1 MRKGVDQPFY
11 MDAVIT
17 PHRSLSRKG
26 FIVLIGVLT
35 VINCVTA
42 GVFLAIG
49 AAPVP
54 AFLGLDLIA
63 LIVALI
69 ASNRAADRKERVQV
83 TASEVRVMLETRAG
97 VETLWTSPTAFTQVA
112 LNGEAEDET
121 DLRLVLSGREHAVAR
136 VLSRRERLEFAQALD
151 RAIWRARRAAPA

>member
-1 MRKGVDQPFY
+1 MECAVHQPFY

-17 PHRSLSRKG
+17 PHRSLSRRG
-26 FIVLIGVLT
+26 FIALIGVLT
-35 VINCVTA
+35 AINCITA
-42 GVFLAIG
+42 GVFLAMG

-54 AFLGLDLIA
+54 AFLGLDLVAVIA
-63 LIVALI
+63 ALV

-83 TASEVRVMLETRAG
+83 TAAEVRVMLETRKG
-97 VETLWTSPTAFTQVA
+97 VETLWISPTAFTQVA

-136 VLSRRERLEFAQALD
+136 ALGRAERLEFAQALD
-151 RAIWRARRAAPA
+151 RAIWRARRSEAI